1 MIKYFIDVVNVVIS
15 GVIIGGRHRSEGGP
29 MFIVEVPT
37 AGGTDANVYLK
48 EGYRKN
54 GKAMSRI
61 VRKYGLRSELEA
73 KEPGFVERLK
83 QKFREEREASRR
95 ASVRAGMELLAAIES
110 QEPEDGIMH
119 VPDTAVSVS
128 YALEPLARLWKEEL
142 KLDYLLDY
150 EQDNKFSGASGR
162 SPDYRIADIA
172 RYLVLSGVIRPSSVL
187 EACHRRAEYLGWG
200 SAQWTEDDC
209 YRCLD
214 YLQSFKQRIVK
225 HISTQF
231 EKAAGR
237 SECRMVFYDV
247 TNFYYEAM
255 LTDEDRGIADPEGIA
270 KHSGLLEPYMKSI
283 TDQSGHVNWQ
293 ALPDEIYMRVRKDLF
308 LRERGLSKEHR
319 YDLPIVSLVLMIDGN
334 GLPVDFEI
342 FSGRSSEY
350 RTMRE
355 AVESLQKVHKI
366 KCEAIV
372 ADRGLNSCENI
383 LMLASQG
390 FGCIVAQKFSAL
402 GKSLKER
409 EKLLEL
415 DTYSVKTYTGS
426 DGEEHELYRWKC
438 IENYTKT
445 GKNRQ
450 KAEGC
455 RLMIMWTRSR
465 YLRDLEQLEADLAKA
480 RSAVSEGAEVLK
492 KNRNWQN
499 LVITR
504 GDTGEA
510 SAAVALNTE
519 LIETRRRECGFAAWI
534 YRPSPEDAAAG
545 KSLGPD
551 EIVTSYHRLTEIEN
565 CFRILKSNLGLRPA
579 FVHNPVHVRA
589 HCLLCYMSLCIVK
602 LLLMKLEKSG
612 YRVTMEQ
619 LIRALN
625 STALAVLRSG
635 AEDDRDVLFLHV
647 GRGEERM
654 TVTEG
659 KTVRTLSGDL
669 LTEYLMK
676 HPGMRPAGI
685 NEIMKVCGLKPVP
698 LHSRMATLGTCL
710 RHHYKD
716 LGELLS
722 PTRLKVVSGQLQEK
736 TAV

>member
-1 MIKYFIDVVNVVIS
+1 
-15 GVIIGGRHRSEGGP
+15 

-37 AGGTDANVYLK
+37 AKGTDANVYLK
-48 EGYRKN
+48 EGYRKD

-73 KEPGFVERLK
+73 REPGFVERLK
-83 QKFREEREASRR
+83 HKFRDERTASRS
-95 ASVRAGMELLAAIES
+95 AEIKAGLDLLAAVE
-110 QEPEDGIMH
+110 QEVDSDGDGTLS
-119 VPDTAVSVS
+119 VPNTAVSVS
-128 YALEPLARLWKEEL
+128 YALEPLARLWKDAL

-150 EQDNKFSGASGR
+150 EQEKKFGGAAGR
-162 SPDYRIADIA
+162 SPDFSIADIA
-172 RYLVLSGVIRPSSVL
+172 RYLVLSRVVRPSSVL

-214 YLQSFKQRIVK
+214 YLQSFKQRIVG
-225 HISTQF
+225 HINRCL
-231 EKAAGR
+231 EKEAGR
-237 SECRMVFYDV
+237 GECRMVFYDV

-255 LTDEDRGIADPEGIA
+255 LTDEDRGIADPEGIE
-270 KHSGLLEPYMKSI
+270 KHRALLEPYLETI
-283 TDQSGHVNWQ
+283 TDKNGTVNWQ
-293 ALPDEIYMRVRKDLF
+293 ALPDEIYVQVRKDLF

-319 YDLPIVSLVLMIDGN
+319 YDLPIVSLVLMIDDK

-342 FSGRSSEY
+342 FSGSSSEY
-350 RTMRE
+350 KTMRE
-355 AVESLQKVHKI
+355 AVESLQKVHRI

-372 ADRGLNSCENI
+372 ADRGLSSCENI

-390 FGCIVAQKFSAL
+390 FGCIVARKFSAL
-402 GKSLKER
+402 GESLKRKER
-409 EKLLEL
+409 LLDL
-415 DTYSVKTYTGS
+415 DTYNVKTFTDSAG
-426 DGEEHELYRWKC
+426 GERELYRWKC

-455 RLMIMWTRSR
+455 KLMIMWTKSR
-465 YLRDLEQLEADLAKA
+465 YMRDLEQLNSDLEKA
-480 RSAVSEGAEVLK
+480 RKAVSDGAEVLK

-499 LVITR
+499 LVLTK

-510 SAAVALNTE
+510 SAAVGLNTE
-519 LIETRRRECGFAAWI
+519 LIETRRRECGFAAWV

-565 CFRILKSNLGLRPA
+565 CFRILKTSLGLRPA
-579 FVHNPVHVRA
+579 FVHNPVHVKAR
-589 HCLLCYMSLCIVK
+589 CLLCYMSLCIVK

-612 YRVTMEQ
+612 YHVTMEQ
-619 LIRALN
+619 LTAALN
-625 STALAVLRSG
+625 GTSLAVLRSG
-635 AEDDRDVLFLHV
+635 ARDAGDVMFLHV

-654 TVTEG
+654 TVVEG
-659 KTVRTLSGDL
+659 NTVRTLSGDL
-669 LTEYLMK
+669 LTEYLME
-676 HPGMRPAGI
+676 HPEMRPAGI
-685 NEIMKVCGLKPVP
+685 NEIMKVCGLKPLP
-698 LHSRMATLGTCL
+698 LHSRLSTLGTCL
-710 RHHYKD
+710 RHHYSE
-716 LGELLS
+716 LAPLLS
-722 PTRLKVVSGQLQEK
+722 PTKLKVVNGQLREK